1 MQATQ
6 IFFPERN
13 KVALETVALPPLG
26 PHDVLVRTEVSLI
39 SAGTELTNLLGD
51 REDQPFPK
59 YPGYSNVG
67 VVEAVG
73 DQVTPFSQWAT
84 VCLSNG
90 RHASHHIVSRATK
103 RTGAPQT
110 LLRVPEGVD
119 PADATFTTLGAVAMH
134 GIRKA
139 EPKLGQTAA
148 VVGQGVVG
156 QLLCQLLRLNGVH
169 PVIGIDVFPERL
181 EAGVL
186 SGTPVLINASE
197 EDVVQR
203 VMEATDG
210 AGVTY
215 GYDATRSGT
224 AIRTLMDMAAQ
235 SGKILLVGSIPRIV
249 EIPLFDPHADEGT
262 QHHRRAATAL
272 ANDRASLLPVD
283 AGAQPSRDTGVA
295 RAKTAIRVDHLI
307 THRMA
312 PEQAPETY
320 DMIARGGSDWLGVA
334 FAW

>member
-6 IFFPERN
+6 IVFPERS
-13 KVALETVALPPLG
+13 KVTLESMALPQVG

-51 REDQPFPK
+51 MEGRRFPK

-67 VVEAVG
+67 VVAAVG
-73 DQVTPFSQWAT
+73 DEVAGFA
-84 VCLSNG
+84 VGDRVLSNG
-90 RHASHHIVSRATK
+90 RHASHHVVSRATD

-110 LLRVPEGVD
+110 LLRVPAGVA

-156 QLLCQLLRLNGVH
+156 QLLCQLLRLSGIH
-169 PVIGIDVFPERL
+169 PVIGIDVFPDRL
-181 EAGVL
+181 EAGAQ
-186 SGTPVLINASE
+186 SGTPVLINGAE

-203 VMEATDG
+203 VMEETNG

-215 GYDATRSGT
+215 GFDATRSGT
-224 AIRTLMDMAAQ
+224 ALRTLMDMAAQ

-249 EIPLFDPHADEGT
+249 DIPLFDPLQTKELSIIGVLQPRSPMIAHPYYPWT
-262 QHHRRAATAL
+262 QERNRAEILDLL
-272 ANDRASLLPVD
+272 A
-283 AGAQPSRDTGVA
+283 RD
-295 RAKTAIRVDHLI
+295 AIRVDHLI

-320 DMIARGGSDWLGVA
+320 EMIARGGADWLGVV
-334 FAW
+334 FVW

>member
-1 MQATQ
+1 M
-6 IFFPERN
+6 
-13 KVALETVALPPLG
+13 
-26 PHDVLVRTEVSLI
+26 
-39 SAGTELTNLLGD
+39 
-51 REDQPFPK
+51 
-59 YPGYSNVG
+59 
-67 VVEAVG
+67 
-73 DQVTPFSQWAT
+73 
-84 VCLSNG
+84 
-90 RHASHHIVSRATK
+90 
-103 RTGAPQT
+103 
-110 LLRVPEGVD
+110 
-119 PADATFTTLGAVAMH
+119 
-134 GIRKA
+134 
-139 EPKLGQTAA
+139 
-148 VVGQGVVG
+148 VG

-181 EAGVL
+181 EAGVQ

-203 VMEATDG
+203 VMEATGG

-249 EIPLFDPHADEGT
+249 EIPLFDPMQTKELSIIGVLQPRSPMIAHPYYPWT
-262 QHHRRAATAL
+262 QERNRAEILELLARDAL
-272 ANDRASLLPVD
+272 
-283 AGAQPSRDTGVA
+283 
-295 RAKTAIRVDHLI
+295 RVDHLI

>member
-6 IFFPERN
+6 IVFPERN
-13 KVALETVALPPLG
+13 KVTVETVPLPPLG
-26 PHDVLVRTEVSLI
+26 PHDVLVRTEVSGI
-39 SAGTELTNLLGD
+39 SAGTEHSNLLGNLNYD
-51 REDQPFPK
+51 NFPK

-67 VVEAVG
+67 VVDAVG
-73 DQVTPFSQWAT
+73 DEVADFT
-84 VCLSNG
+84 VGDRVLSNG
-90 RHASHHIVSRATK
+90 KHTSHHIVSRATG

-110 LLRVPEGVD
+110 LLKVPAGVD

-139 EPKLGQTAA
+139 EPKIGQSAA

-169 PVIGIDVFPERL
+169 PVIGIDVFPVRL
-181 EAGVL
+181 EMGAQ
-186 SGTPVLINASE
+186 SGTPVLVNGAE

-203 VMEATDG
+203 VMEETDG

-224 AIRTLMDMAAQ
+224 AIRALMDMAAQ

-249 EIPLFDPHADEGT
+249 EIPLFDPLQTKELSIIGVLQPRSPMIAHPYYPWT
-262 QHHRRAATAL
+262 QERNRFEILNLLARQAL
-272 ANDRASLLPVD
+272 
-283 AGAQPSRDTGVA
+283 
-295 RAKTAIRVDHLI
+295 KVDHLI

-312 PEQAPETY
+312 PAQAPETY
-320 DMIARGGSDWLGVA
+320 DMIARGGSDWLGVI
-334 FAW
+334 FDW

>member
-26 PHDVLVRTEVSLI
+26 SHDVLVRTEVSLI

-67 VVEAVG
+67 VVERMGDQVADFAVG
-73 DQVTPFSQWAT
+73 DRV
-84 VCLSNG
+84 LSNG
-90 RHASHHIVSRATK
+90 RHASHHVVKRAK
-103 RTGAPQT
+103 DRTGAPQT
-110 LLRVPEGVD
+110 LLRVPKGVD

-169 PVIGIDVFPERL
+169 PVIGIDVFPARL
-181 EAGVL
+181 EAGVQ

-197 EDVVQR
+197 GDVVQR
-203 VMEATDG
+203 VMEATGG

-249 EIPLFDPHADEGT
+249 EIPLFDPLQTKELSIIGVLQPRSPMIAHPYYPWT
-262 QHHRRAATAL
+262 QERNRAEILQLLARDAL
-272 ANDRASLLPVD
+272 
-283 AGAQPSRDTGVA
+283 
-295 RAKTAIRVDHLI
+295 RVDHLI

-320 DMIARGGSDWLGVA
+320 EMIARGGSDWLGVA

>member
-51 REDQPFPK
+51 MKGQPFPK

-73 DQVTPFSQWAT
+73 DQVAGFA
-84 VCLSNG
+84 VGDRVLSNG

-139 EPKLGQTAA
+139 EP
-148 VVGQGVVG
+148 
-156 QLLCQLLRLNGVH
+156 NW
-169 PVIGIDVFPERL
+169 
-181 EAGVL
+181 
-186 SGTPVLINASE
+186 
-197 EDVVQR
+197 
-203 VMEATDG
+203 
-210 AGVTY
+210 
-215 GYDATRSGT
+215 
-224 AIRTLMDMAAQ
+224 
-235 SGKILLVGSIPRIV
+235 GK
-249 EIPLFDPHADEGT
+249 PLPWWGKE
-262 QHHRRAATAL
+262 
-272 ANDRASLLPVD
+272 
-283 AGAQPSRDTGVA
+283 
-295 RAKTAIRVDHLI
+295 
-307 THRMA
+307 
-312 PEQAPETY
+312 
-320 DMIARGGSDWLGVA
+320 W
-334 FAW
+334 

>member
-6 IFFPERN
+6 IIFPERN
-13 KVALETVALPPLG
+13 QVALEETALPPLG
-26 PHDVLVRTEVSLI
+26 PHDVLVRTEVSGI
-39 SAGTELTNLLGD
+39 SAGTELTNLRGD
-51 REDQPFPK
+51 MERQSFPK

-67 VVEAVG
+67 VVERVG
-73 DQVTPFSQWAT
+73 GEVDGFAIGDRV
-84 VCLSNG
+84 LSNG
-90 RHASHHIVSRATK
+90 RHASHHIVSRATG

-110 LLRVPEGVD
+110 LLKVPIGVD

-156 QLLCQLLRLNGVH
+156 QLLCQLLRLNGIY
-169 PVIGIDVFPERL
+169 PVIGIDVFPIRL
-181 EAGVL
+181 EQGAQ
-186 SGTPVLINASE
+186 SGTPVLVNAE
-197 EDVVQR
+197 QEDVVQR
-203 VMEATDG
+203 VMEVTDG

-215 GYDATRSGT
+215 GFDATRSGT

-249 EIPLFDPHADEGT
+249 EIPLFDPLQTKELSIIGVLQPRSPMIAHSYYPWT
-262 QHHRRAATAL
+262 QERNRAEILDLLARQAL
-272 ANDRASLLPVD
+272 KVN
-283 AGAQPSRDTGVA
+283 
-295 RAKTAIRVDHLI
+295 HLI

-320 DMIARGGSDWLGVA
+320 DMIARGGSDWLGVV

>member
-1 MQATQ
+1 MQTTQ
-6 IFFPERN
+6 ILFPERG
-13 KVALETVALPPLG
+13 KVALETAALPPLG
-26 PHDVLVRTEVSLI
+26 PYDVLVCTEVSGI

-51 REDQPFPK
+51 MERQSFPK

-67 VVEAVG
+67 VVEQVGDEVTEFAVG
-73 DQVTPFSQWAT
+73 DRV
-84 VCLSNG
+84 LSNG
-90 RHASHHIVSRATK
+90 KHASHHIISRAID

-110 LLRVPEGVD
+110 LLRVPDGVD

-139 EPKLGQTAA
+139 EPKIGQSAA

-169 PVIGIDVFPERL
+169 PVIGIDVFPVRL
-181 EAGVL
+181 EMGAQ
-186 SGTPVLINASE
+186 SGTHVLVNGADE
-197 EDVVQR
+197 GVVQR
-203 VMEATDG
+203 VMAETHG

-215 GYDATRSGT
+215 GFDATRSGT

-249 EIPLFDPHADEGT
+249 EIPLFDPLQTKELTIIGVLQPRSPMVTHAYYPWT
-262 QHHRRAATAL
+262 QERNRFEILDLLARRAL
-272 ANDRASLLPVD
+272 
-283 AGAQPSRDTGVA
+283 
-295 RAKTAIRVDHLI
+295 KVDHLI

-320 DMIARGGSDWLGVA
+320 DMIARGGSDWLGIV
-334 FAW
+334 FEW

>member
-6 IFFPERN
+6 IIFPERN
-13 KVALETVALPPLG
+13 KVTVETAPLPPLG
-26 PHDVLVRTEVSLI
+26 PHDVLVRSEVSGI

-51 REDQPFPK
+51 LNYNNFPK

-67 VVEAVG
+67 IVEQIGGEVADFAVG
-73 DQVTPFSQWAT
+73 DRV
-84 VCLSNG
+84 LSNG
-90 RHASHHIVSRATK
+90 SHASHHIVSRAAG

-110 LLRVPEGVD
+110 MLKVPAGVD

-139 EPKLGQTAA
+139 EPKIGRSAA

-169 PVIGIDVFPERL
+169 PVIGIDVFPARL
-181 EAGVL
+181 EMGAQ
-186 SGTPVLINASE
+186 SGTPVLVNGAD
-197 EDVVQR
+197 EDVVER
-203 VMEATDG
+203 VMAETHG

-215 GYDATRSGT
+215 GFDATRSGT

-249 EIPLFDPHADEGT
+249 EIPLFDPLQTKELTIIGVLQPRSPMIAHAYYPWT
-262 QHHRRAATAL
+262 QERNRFEILDLLARQAL
-272 ANDRASLLPVD
+272 
-283 AGAQPSRDTGVA
+283 
-295 RAKTAIRVDHLI
+295 KVDHLI

-312 PEQAPETY
+312 PEQAPATY
-320 DMIARGGSDWLGVA
+320 DMIARGGSEWLGIV
-334 FAW
+334 FEW

>member
-6 IFFPERN
+6 IVFPEQN
-13 KVALETVALPPLG
+13 KVAIEAVTVPPLG

-39 SAGTELTNLLGD
+39 SAGTELTNLRGD
-51 REDQPFPK
+51 MERQSFPK

-67 VVEAVG
+67 VVERVG
-73 DQVTPFSQWAT
+73 DEVGDFSEGDR
-84 VCLSNG
+84 VLSNG
-90 RHASHHIVSRATK
+90 RHASHHVVNRATG

-110 LLRVPEGVD
+110 LLRVPDGVD

-156 QLLCQLLRLNGVH
+156 QLLCQLLRVSGVH
-169 PVIGIDVFPERL
+169 PVIGIDVFPDRL
-181 EAGVL
+181 EAGAK

-197 EDVVQR
+197 EDIVQR
-203 VMEATDG
+203 VMEETGG

-215 GYDATRSGT
+215 GFDATRSGT
-224 AIRTLMDMAAQ
+224 AMRTLMDMAAQ

-249 EIPLFDPHADEGT
+249 EIPLFDPLQTKELSIIGVLQPRSPMIAHAYYPWT
-262 QHHRRAATAL
+262 QERNRAEILDLL
-272 ANDRASLLPVD
+272 AR
-283 AGAQPSRDTGVA
+283 Q
-295 RAKTAIRVDHLI
+295 AIRVDHLI
-307 THRMA
+307 THRMM

-320 DMIARGGSDWLGVA
+320 DMIARGGADWLGVV
-334 FAW
+334 FEW

>member
-51 REDQPFPK
+51 MKGQPFPK

-73 DQVTPFSQWAT
+73 DQVAGFA
-84 VCLSNG
+84 VGDRVLSNG
-90 RHASHHIVSRATK
+90 RHASHHIVSRAAK

-249 EIPLFDPHADEGT
+249 EIPLFDPMQTKELSIIGVLQPRSPMIAHPYYPWT
-262 QHHRRAATAL
+262 QERNRAEILELLARDAL
-272 ANDRASLLPVD
+272 
-283 AGAQPSRDTGVA
+283 
-295 RAKTAIRVDHLI
+295 RVDHLI